1 MEDSV
6 DHASP
11 DQTVQSPSLAL
22 LERLQQLRKWQEE
35 QREALMQTHSSSFF
49 NVSTDSFNHSKS
61 TGNQSFGSGSL
72 RDTPDSQLSKSSGSR
87 FSHQH
92 ESCQKGGH
100 NTPTQRISSLRAQ
113 VHSDQAT
120 WSAAQRQDDSV
131 SGVSDLHQI
140 VDHNQKDNAGFGNM
154 DYQGDKFK
162 YAKEKT
168 HEKLSKAPLVRPVLL
183 TARSVENQPI
193 TSQGKTFEDILEEN
207 MAKEGFQGNGECRMK
222 PKKPFLKKRSGLS
235 QYEGK
240 GNVDTKGAEPPTS
253 VLRYDIEELPTEP
266 VQMKPK
272 QRYLRKGEGTAR
284 FRMAPLRLKKQ
295 KVIQVH
301 GDNGTKNPIP
311 QKHQEDALT
320 NPRPS
325 TNARAGNQGTV
336 SRSSLAHTYPS
347 KISNRPISRL
357 QLKAIPKTTG
367 VTEVPVG
374 DWSPV
379 SEKGINESQ
388 ISEGES
394 HDVDKIK
401 GRKDR
406 FVPSVLKQLEDDKQ
420 RRKEQE
426 ELSAFEKLEELAA
439 DSSFSSNSSTVWQ
452 LLQRGQRSASSTPL
466 RSPPPFTPQAT
477 PITKVSNQ
485 QQGSSVASNLLQKLI
500 QAGVTTEEE
509 KQSRNQQ
516 NEIHDQL
523 KPVLSVKH
531 QQQHRQ
537 DQLPQQLLNVSTVLE
552 QLRAIVRL
560 EETVNISVSED
571 DIQTLIESFVK
582 PNISSPLDSATRFL
596 HGVQQPIDNRT
607 STPAQPAGV
616 TPSSGPRVHFR
627 SEGVEVLEYEPS
639 DTEAED
645 TLTDA
650 PSIAEDDTDL
660 VTTSDLEALALLTT
674 HKSNRNKSP
683 SDTQERHSA
692 DEDDSSTNTLIDERS
707 ASFSPQNKV
716 QPLMLQFSPPPQRP
730 HHSASNY
737 IWSIFGRDRDSGKDV
752 NKDKIPCQ
760 NRTDRELPHSKHK
773 NQQDVKSAQNIQ
785 ENPAQEV
792 ESQQGQSLKKD
803 EKCLNDEIES
813 HKALLLAKICELEKE
828 TDAFKKET
836 LKLKNLQQSLQKEKR
851 LLGEEKEKLV
861 ANLEKERINFQ
872 KYVDKERNSLWKE
885 KQELQRAAPSISMV
899 QEKSLEIVYL
909 KEKMHDLEEELQKK
923 ESLQQFAVKKFNDR
937 IKALEQE
944 NKQLREKN
952 SLLQMLE
959 KENLDL
965 KHRLDRTKLSK
976 KPALRDMQN
985 KNQIKTSKI
994 KKKTVTIDSINR
1006 SLSKNLTEAPLKS
1019 VTCHIE
1025 PTTKE
1030 TKMQYNP
1037 LSERDENQD
1046 LVRNDGRYQAQ
1057 IPDKITR
1064 DGAAEQVQD
1073 AGLIKESIVLQE
1085 DLSVVDMPKEAKL
1098 TPVSGKSFSADDK
1111 ISEYTE
1117 VHRSDGITEVTYAN
1131 GNKKF
1136 IYPNGSIV
1144 VSYYN
1149 GDRKEVH
1156 NDRTIYI
1163 YGTDHTSHTTYN
1175 DGKEILEFPSGQK
1188 ETRLPDGSSEI
1199 VFADNSRKTISKDGT
1214 ETCTMKD
1221 GTVVRTS
1228 PDGTKVFEFAN
1239 GQREIHTNKE
1249 KRREYPDGT
1258 VKILHPDGRTETRYK
1273 TGRVRIKDSRGN
1285 IISDTHQ
1292 GVP

>member
-11 DQTVQSPSLAL
+11 NQTVQSPSLAL

-35 QREALMQTHSSSFF
+35 QREALMRTHSSSSFD
-49 NVSTDSFNHSKS
+49 VSTDSFNHSKL
-61 TGNQSFGSGSL
+61 TGNQSFGSGRL
-72 RDTPDSQLSKSSGSR
+72 RDTPDSQFSKSSGSR
-87 FSHQH
+87 LSHQH
-92 ESCQKGGH
+92 ESYQKVDQ
-100 NTPTQRISSLRAQ
+100 NTPTQRINSFRAQ

-120 WSAAQRQDDSV
+120 WSAAQRHDDSV
-131 SGVSDLHQI
+131 LGVSDLHQKSSSHN
-140 VDHNQKDNAGFGNM
+140 HNQKNITDFGNM
-154 DYQGDKFK
+154 DYLGDRLK
-162 YAKEKT
+162 YGKEKT
-168 HEKLSKAPLVRPVLL
+168 CEMQSKAPLVKPVLH
-183 TARSVENQPI
+183 TARSMESQPI
-193 TSQGKTFEDILEEN
+193 TSQGKSFEDVLEEN
-207 MAKEGFQGNGECRMK
+207 MAKEGFQGNSECKMK

-235 QYEGK
+235 HYEGK
-240 GNVDTKGAEPPTS
+240 GNGDTKAANPPAS
-253 VLRYDIEELPTEP
+253 ELRYEIEELPMEP
-266 VQMKPK
+266 VQGKPK

-284 FRMAPLRLKKQ
+284 FRMAPLKLKKQ
-295 KVIQVH
+295 KMIQVP
-301 GDNGTKNPIP
+301 GDSGTKKTIP
-311 QKHQEDALT
+311 KKHQDDVLT
-320 NPRPS
+320 NPRPT
-325 TNARAGNQGTV
+325 TNVRTGNKEPI
-336 SRSSLAHTYPS
+336 SHNKLSHTYPS
-347 KISNRPISRL
+347 KISNMPISRL
-357 QLKAIPKTTG
+357 QLKDIPKTTG
-367 VTEVPVG
+367 VTEVPVS
-374 DWSPV
+374 DWSPGLEEGVNV
-379 SEKGINESQ
+379 SKN
-388 ISEGES
+388 
-394 HDVDKIK
+394 HDLDKIK
-401 GRKDR
+401 SCKST

-426 ELSAFEKLEELAA
+426 ELSAFERLEELAA

-466 RSPPPFTPQAT
+466 RSPPPFTPQET
-477 PITKVSNQ
+477 PITKASNQ
-485 QQGSSVASNLLQKLI
+485 QQGSSVASNLLQRLF
-500 QAGVTTEEE
+500 QAGVIAEDEN
-509 KQSRNQQ
+509 QSRDQQ
-516 NEIHDQL
+516 NAAHDQL
-523 KPVLSVKH
+523 KPVLRVNY
-531 QQQHRQ
+531 QQEHTQN
-537 DQLPQQLLNVSTVLE
+537 QLPQQLLSVSTVLE

-560 EETVNISVSED
+560 EETANLSVTQD
-571 DIQTLIESFVK
+571 DIQTLIESFIK
-582 PNISSPLDSATRFL
+582 PNISPSLDPATCFL
-596 HGVQQPIDNRT
+596 RGVQQPINNRT

-616 TPSSGPRVHFR
+616 TPNSGPRVHFR
-627 SEGVEVLEYEPS
+627 SEGVEVLEYEPT

-645 TLTDA
+645 SLIDA

-660 VTTSDLEALALLTT
+660 VTTSDLEALALLT
-674 HKSNRNKSP
+674 HKSKQNKSL
-683 SDTQERHSA
+683 SEERHSA
-692 DEDDSSTNTLIDERS
+692 DEDDSSTSTLIDERS
-707 ASFSPQNKV
+707 ATVSTPQNKV

-737 IWSIFGRDRDSGKDV
+737 IWSIFGRDRDARKDV

-760 NRTDRELPHSKHK
+760 KRIDKELPHSKHK
-773 NQQDVKSAQNIQ
+773 NQQNYQSTQNIK
-785 ENPAQEV
+785 ENPAQQV

-828 TDAFKKET
+828 TEAFKKET
-836 LKLKNLQQSLQKEKR
+836 LKLKNLQLSLQNEKR
-851 LLGEEKEKLV
+851 LLGEEKERLV
-861 ANLEKERINFQ
+861 ANLEKEKSNFQ
-872 KYVDKERNSLWKE
+872 KYVDRERNSLWKE

-909 KEKMHDLEEELQKK
+909 KEKVHDIEEELQKK
-923 ESLQQFAVKKFNDR
+923 DSLHQFAIKKFNDR

-985 KNQIKTSKI
+985 KNQTKTSKI

-1019 VTCHIE
+1019 ITCHIE
-1025 PTTKE
+1025 PTTKDKE
-1030 TKMQYNP
+1030 IQYNP
-1037 LSERDENQD
+1037 LSESDDNQD
-1046 LVRNDGRYQAQ
+1046 LVMNNARYQAQ
-1057 IPDKITR
+1057 ISDKNTQ
-1064 DGAAEQVQD
+1064 DGTAEHHQEID
-1073 AGLIKESIVLQE
+1073 LIKESIMLQE
-1085 DLSVVDMPKEAKL
+1085 DLSVLNMPKETKL
-1098 TPVSGKSFSADDK
+1098 TLVSGKSFSVDDK

-1131 GNKKF
+1131 GNKKL

-1149 GDRKEVH
+1149 GDKKEVH

-1188 ETRLPDGSSEI
+1188 ETRFPDGSSEI
-1199 VFADNSRKTISKDGT
+1199 LFVDNSRKTISKDGT

-1228 PDGTKVFEFAN
+1228 PDGTKVFDFAN

>member
-11 DQTVQSPSLAL
+11 NQTVQSPSLAL

-35 QREALMQTHSSSFF
+35 QREALMQTHSSSSFD
-49 NVSTDSFNHSKS
+49 VSADSFNHSKL
-61 TGNQSFGSGSL
+61 TGNQSLGSGSL
-72 RDTPDSQLSKSSGSR
+72 IDTPDSQFSKSSGSR

-92 ESCQKGGH
+92 ESYQKVDQ
-100 NTPTQRISSLRAQ
+100 NTPTQRINSFREQ
-113 VHSDQAT
+113 VHSNQAT
-120 WSAAQRQDDSV
+120 WSAAQRHDDS
-131 SGVSDLHQI
+131 VSDLHQKSSFL
-140 VDHNQKDNAGFGNM
+140 DHDQKNITDFGNT
-154 DYQGDKFK
+154 DYLEDRFK
-162 YAKEKT
+162 YGKEKT
-168 HEKLSKAPLVRPVLL
+168 CETQSKAPLVRPVLL
-183 TARSVENQPI
+183 TARSVESQPI
-193 TSQGKTFEDILEEN
+193 TSQAKTFEDILEEN
-207 MAKEGFQGNGECRMK
+207 MAREGFQGNSDCRIK

-235 QYEGK
+235 HYEGK
-240 GNVDTKGAEPPTS
+240 GNSDTKTANPPAS
-253 VLRYDIEELPTEP
+253 VLRYEIEELPMEP
-266 VQMKPK
+266 VQGKPI

-284 FRMAPLRLKKQ
+284 FRMAPRRLKQ
-295 KVIQVH
+295 KVIQVP
-301 GDNGTKNPIP
+301 GESGTKKTIP
-311 QKHQEDALT
+311 KKPQEDALA
-320 NPRPS
+320 NPRPA
-325 TNARAGNQGTV
+325 TNARAGIKGPV
-336 SRSSLAHTYPS
+336 SHNKLSHTYPS

-357 QLKAIPKTTG
+357 QLKDIPKTAG
-367 VTEVPVG
+367 MTEVPVG
-374 DWSPV
+374 DWSPGL
-379 SEKGINESQ
+379 EEGKNESQ
-388 ISEGES
+388 MAESRS
-394 HDVDKIK
+394 HDPDKTK
-401 GRKDR
+401 GRKNT

-426 ELSAFEKLEELAA
+426 ELTAFERLEELAA

-466 RSPPPFTPQAT
+466 RSPPPFTPQET

-485 QQGSSVASNLLQKLI
+485 QQGSSVASNLLQRLF
-500 QAGVTTEEE
+500 QAGVIAEEN
-509 KQSRNQQ
+509 QSRNQH
-516 NEIHDQL
+516 NAAHDQL

-531 QQQHRQ
+531 QQEHTHN
-537 DQLPQQLLNVSTVLE
+537 QLPQQLLSVSTVLE

-560 EETVNISVSED
+560 DETANLSVSQD
-571 DIQTLIESFVK
+571 DIQTLIESFIK
-582 PNISSPLDSATRFL
+582 PNNSSPLDPATCFL
-596 HGVQQPIDNRT
+596 YGVQQPIKNRT

-627 SEGVEVLEYEPS
+627 SEGVEVLEYEPT

-645 TLTDA
+645 SLIDA

-660 VTTSDLEALALLTT
+660 VTTSDLEALALLT
-674 HKSNRNKSP
+674 HKSNQNMSP
-683 SDTQERHSA
+683 SDAKERHSA
-692 DEDDSSTNTLIDERS
+692 DEDDSSTSTLIDERS
-707 ASFSPQNKV
+707 TTVSTPQNKV

-737 IWSIFGRDRDSGKDV
+737 VWSIFGRDRDARKDV

-760 NRTDRELPHSKHK
+760 NRIDREVPHSKHK
-773 NQQDVKSAQNIQ
+773 NQQNVQSTLNIK
-785 ENPAQEV
+785 ENPAQQV
-792 ESQQGQSLKKD
+792 ESQQGQSVKKD

-828 TDAFKKET
+828 TEAFKKET
-836 LKLKNLQQSLQKEKR
+836 LKLKNLQQSLQSEKR

-861 ANLEKERINFQ
+861 ANLEKEKFNFQ
-872 KYVDKERNSLWKE
+872 KYVDRERNSLWKE

-923 ESLQQFAVKKFNDR
+923 DSLHQFAIKKFNDK

-944 NKQLREKN
+944 NRQLREKN

-976 KPALRDMQN
+976 KPALRDVQN
-985 KNQIKTSKI
+985 KNQTKTSKI
-994 KKKTVTIDSINR
+994 KKKTGTIDSINR
-1006 SLSKNLTEAPLKS
+1006 SLSKNLAEAPLKS

-1025 PTTKE
+1025 PTTKDE
-1030 TKMQYNP
+1030 EIQYNP
-1037 LSERDENQD
+1037 LSESDENQD
-1046 LVRNDGRYQAQ
+1046 LVKNNVRYQAQ
-1057 IPDKITR
+1057 ISDKIMR
-1064 DGAAEQVQD
+1064 DGTAEHAQETD
-1073 AGLIKESIVLQE
+1073 LIKESIALQE
-1085 DLSVVDMPKEAKL
+1085 DLSVLNMPKETKL
-1098 TPVSGKSFSADDK
+1098 TPVSGNLFSADDK

-1136 IYPNGSIV
+1136 IYPNGSII

-1156 NDRTIYI
+1156 NDRTKYI

-1188 ETRLPDGSSEI
+1188 ETRFSDGSSEI

-1221 GTVVRTS
+1221 GTVVQTS
-1228 PDGTKVFEFAN
+1228 PDGTKVFDFAN